1 VSYLPLQAY
10 VLSNGTL
17 YAQYVL
23 IILNFP
29 NLVDISDLEDVKVD
43 TLFTRGSKMNRADIP
58 EHLR

>member
-1 VSYLPLQAY
+1 LQAY